1 MPLGVAAAGPVSL
14 LNVAATDEA
23 DPAQSP
29 GELQELEALREQN
42 RLLQQQLQELR
53 QQQQQQPPAVVATLP
68 APVTAGRSS
77 LGNVGSGAGALGG
90 GLLKHRRAISVDIG
104 RCSAAVQWS
113 SGLSPPQPHDALCA
127 PCVTCCRQQ
136 QRSKLSGA
144 CFGGLLLNACCL
156 FAMPCLVYC
165 RLHSQRDP

>member
-1 MPLGVAAAGPVSL
+1 MPVGVAAAGPVSL

-23 DPAQSP
+23 DPAQS
-29 GELQELEALREQN
+29 LQELEALREQN

-53 QQQQQQPPAVVATLP
+53 QQQQQQQPPAVVATLP

-90 GLLKHRRAISVDIG
+90 GLSKHRRAISVDIG
-104 RCSAAVQWS
+104 RWSADVQWR
-113 SGLSPPQPHDALCA
+113 SGRSPPQPPDALCA
-127 PCVTCCRQQ
+127 PCVACCRQQ
-136 QRSKLSGA
+136 QRSKISGA